1 MKPCVQLSPPNRTD
15 AVRALMVQL
24 LVCSREEAY
33 ADALMLSDVL
43 ALAGELLFRA
53 AGVRDVRRLNLCN
66 QDRKLL
72 TRVMHR
78 LFRTGRV
85 DLARCY
91 EKKALWCGLLHH
103 LHFRAQTK
111 PEADFV
117 RRMREKGNG
126 SARAVFEKAM
136 ARGDIFAAVR
146 VLRQSG
152 GAHLLQ
158 RQLSYVLSR
167 CRTQAALVFVF
178 SQLLEASGAQV
189 LLGLLYRYAAEDSD
203 TGART
208 FRFFRHNR
216 PCVHR
221 ETPAEQ
227 ASRRSR
233 LSGQQ
238 LRQAALAI
246 RSVLRAHC
254 RGRLGRVYLDPA
266 MAGIALPA
274 QQAAGCNTLPAGSK
288 LRLPVDGTLR
298 AYLYWRQA
306 DDLDLF
312 IRGFFDSG
320 GRAEFSWQTLH
331 NRSLDGIV
339 FSGDETA
346 GYHGGWE
353 YFDLDLPV
361 LRAQCP
367 GLRYLVFCA
376 SGARLHSC
384 VCRAGFRASGTE
396 RSCAVCF
403 PVDADGTFAYLFAI
417 DLHAGDCS
425 WLNLAGSGERPM
437 QSGAELAFLKKYLAR
452 PEILSMQD
460 LFCMLSREV
469 VARAEDADV
478 IVSDEEISAAQ
489 GQELIRS
496 CDSARILQLLDA

>member
-1 MKPCVQLSPPNRTD
+1 MKPSVQISPPNRTD

-24 LVCSREEAY
+24 LVCSRAEAY

-43 ALAGELLFRA
+43 ALAGELHFRA
-53 AGVRDVRRLNLCN
+53 AGRRDVRRLNLCN

-85 DLARCY
+85 DLARCF

-126 SARAVFEKAM
+126 SARAAFEKAM
-136 ARGDIFAAVR
+136 TRGDTFAAVR

-152 GAHLLQ
+152 GAHLLR
-158 RQLSYVLSR
+158 RQLSYILSR
-167 CRTQAALVFVF
+167 CRTQAAFLFVF

-189 LLGLLYRYAAEDSD
+189 LLQLLYRYAAGGGD

-208 FRFFRHNR
+208 FFFFRHNR
-216 PCVHR
+216 LCVHR

-233 LSGQQ
+233 LSEQH

-274 QQAAGCNTLPAGSK
+274 QQAADGSAPPAGSK

-298 AYLYWRQA
+298 AYLYWQQA

-312 IRGFFDSG
+312 IRGFLDDGS
-320 GRAEFSWQTLH
+320 RVEFSWRTLQ
-331 NRSLDGIV
+331 NRSFDGIA

-346 GYHGGWE
+346 GYRGGWE

-367 GLRYLVFCA
+367 SLRYLVFCS
-376 SGARLHSC
+376 SGARLHRC
-384 VCRAGFRASGTE
+384 VCRAGFRARGAK

-403 PVDADGTFAYLFAI
+403 PIDADSTFAYLFAV
-417 DLHAGDCS
+417 DLHANDCI
-425 WLNLAGSGERPM
+425 WLNLAGSGKRPM
-437 QSGAELAFLKKYLAR
+437 QSGAELAFLKRYLAR
-452 PEILSMQD
+452 PEILSLQD
-460 LFCMLSREV
+460 LFCMLSREI

-478 IVSDEEISAAQ
+478 IVSDGELSAAQ